1 MCIRDRRLH
10 HDPGL
15 QPERTVMSWGCTV
28 LALGVLSLTFLRWW
42 PAVGA
47 WAFGPAVVAAVGG
60 AAVLATQRRRYV
72 AQADGIA
79 REQARPAL
87 ASVACM
93 VALVVGLAGL
103 GITATLLHAA

>member
-1 MCIRDRRLH
+1 M
-10 HDPGL
+10 
-15 QPERTVMSWGCTV
+15 
-28 LALGVLSLTFLRWW
+28 
-42 PAVGA
+42 
-47 WAFGPAVVAAVGG
+47 
-60 AAVLATQRRRYV
+60 

-93 VALVVGLAGL
+93 VALVVGLAAL

>member
-1 MCIRDRRLH
+1 
-10 HDPGL
+10 
-15 QPERTVMSWGCTV
+15 
-28 LALGVLSLTFLRWW
+28 
-42 PAVGA
+42 
-47 WAFGPAVVAAVGG
+47 
-60 AAVLATQRRRYV
+60 
-72 AQADGIA
+72 

>member
-1 MCIRDRRLH
+1 M
-10 HDPGL
+10 
-15 QPERTVMSWGCTV
+15 
-28 LALGVLSLTFLRWW
+28 
-42 PAVGA
+42 
-47 WAFGPAVVAAVGG
+47 VAAVGG

-93 VALVVGLAGL
+93 VALVVGLAAL